1 MACFLLQSGDSTDD
15 LDRQTNRPV
24 ICLIQIF
31 RGHFS
36 ETLFLHNYAK
46 TGSLSNPNQSS
57 DFHSYLVLLSA
68 GLYSALSKM

>member
-1 MACFLLQSGDSTDD
+1 MACFLLQSGNKADNTY
-15 LDRQTNRPV
+15 RHTNRPAV
-24 ICLIQIF
+24 FLIQIF

-36 ETLFLHNYAK
+36 ETSFLHNYTK